1 MSANIKTKLQDVKR
15 GLILEAAAKLFET
28 EGYEQLK
35 VSELARSVGVSVGT
49 IYGLFESKERLYMA
63 YVRAQIGHYLA
74 ALDARLEGVG
84 SPEAQLR
91 EVFALKFEYF
101 SSKRKAVEECAKN
114 NPLFFSNIRHNE
126 PEILEGVYCKI
137 AVIVRAIRPGLSE
150 KEALELAYQIIGL
163 SDGYLTYWLAHDG
176 DLMAGLP
183 NLHTQM
189 LMLVKEC
196 G

>member
-35 VSELARSVGVSVGT
+35 VSELAKSVGVSVGT
-49 IYGLFESKERLYMA
+49 IYGLFESKEGLYMA
-63 YVRAQIGHYLA
+63 YVRAQIGQYLA
-74 ALDARLEGVG
+74 ALDARLEGVD

-101 SSKRKAVEECAKN
+101 GSKRRAVEECAKN
-114 NPLFFSNIRHNE
+114 NPLFFSNIRHSE
-126 PEILEGVYCKI
+126 PEILEEVYVRISKI
-137 AVIVRAIRPGLSE
+137 VQAIRPDLGGS
-150 KEALELAYQIIGL
+150 EALELAYQIIGL

-176 DLMAGLP
+176 DLMSRLP
-183 NLHTQM
+183 KLHAQL
-189 LMLVKEC
+189 LMIIKEC
-196 G
+196 R